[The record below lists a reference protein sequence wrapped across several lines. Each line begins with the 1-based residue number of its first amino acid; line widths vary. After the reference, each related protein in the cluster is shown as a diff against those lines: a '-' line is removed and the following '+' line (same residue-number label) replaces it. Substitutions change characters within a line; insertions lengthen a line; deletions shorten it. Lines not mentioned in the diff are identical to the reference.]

1 MITIIAFILILS
13 ILIFVHEL
21 GHFIV
26 AKRSGITVEEFAIGF
41 PPRAVKVWQDEGQ
54 ITLDGHEF
62 TIPRDVTVSRKIQPG
77 TQIYAETDVD
87 DKGRPIVVR
96 LQPIEINENEP
107 DGKAKADSEARF
119 FNLFSFGSRKSKQS
133 APADLGPTVT
143 VDALTRPTEYS
154 INWIPLGGYVRM
166 VGEEDPTDPGSF
178 ASKSKRVR
186 LAVLAA
192 GSIMNLI
199 AAVFFFTLTSMS
211 GVPET
216 VVGTLITDIVPNTP
230 AQEAG
235 LQAGDVII
243 GADGV
248 GFKYDGDLISYVE
261 KTKGTEI
268 TLHLERGSEMV
279 DAAVTPRVNPPE
291 GQGAIGIAI
300 KYEPLA
306 QILVKDVK
314 PNTPAQKAGLQPGDI
329 ILGAG
334 DTVFKYMDGL
344 SNYLEKT
351 KKTEITLH
359 VERDGKAKPVSLV
372 FSNPPE
378 SQDELGID
386 FDFNLDTRISH
397 YSFPEAFV
405 RGTTDT
411 AQYVSLVFY
420 LPVAIL
426 RNIVPAEAA
435 RPTGPVGIYQQT
447 DSAVNAAV
455 SLNWWFPVL
464 WLTAILSTALAV
476 TNLLPLP
483 ALDGGR
489 ILFVIIEALRGK
501 RIAPEKEGAIHFIG
515 LALLLFLMLVISYYD
530 VSNPIP
536 AIDWAN
542 LF

>member
-1 MITIIAFILILS
+1 LITIIAFIIILS

-41 PPRAVKVWQDEGQ
+41 PPRAVKVWQGEGQ

-62 TIPRDVTVSRKIQPG
+62 IIARNVPVSRTIQPG
-77 TQIYAETDVD
+77 TSIYVKTDVD
-87 DKGRPIVVR
+87 EKGRPIVTHM
-96 LQPIEINENEP
+96 QPVETNENETDSKP
-107 DGKAKADSEARF
+107 AADSEARF
-119 FNLFSFGSRKSKQS
+119 FNLFNFGSRKSNQL
-133 APADLGPTVT
+133 APADLGLPVT
-143 VDALTRPTEYS
+143 VEALTRPTEYS

-199 AAVFFFTLTSMS
+199 AAVFFFTLTAMS
-211 GVPET
+211 GVPEPVT
-216 VVGTLITDIVPNTP
+216 GLNASGEEAPIAQTMISEVVPNTP
-230 AQEAG
+230 ADHAG
-235 LQAGDVII
+235 LQAGDIII
-243 GADGV
+243 GADDV
-248 GFKYDGDLISYVE
+248 EFKYVGDLIHYVGE
-261 KTKGTEI
+261 HKGTKI
-268 TLHLERGSEMV
+268 TLHIDRDSEII
-279 DAAVTPRVNPPE
+279 DAPLVPRVNPPE
-291 GQGAIGIAI
+291 DQGAMGIGIT
-300 KYEPLA
+300 YEGIESDITYYPLG
-306 QILVKDVK
+306 
-314 PNTPAQKAGLQPGDI
+314 T
-329 ILGAG
+329 
-334 DTVFKYMDGL
+334 
-344 SNYLEKT
+344 
-351 KKTEITLH
+351 
-359 VERDGKAKPVSLV
+359 
-372 FSNPPE
+372 
-378 SQDELGID
+378 
-386 FDFNLDTRISH
+386 
-397 YSFPEAFV
+397 AFV
-405 RGTTDT
+405 RGTTQT
-411 AQYVSLVFY
+411 AEYVGLTFY
-420 LPVAIL
+420 LPIAIL
-426 RNIVPAEAA
+426 RNILPAEVA

-455 SLNWWFPVL
+455 SLNWWFPIL

-536 AIDWAN
+536 TIDWAN